1 MHKHKL
7 LASPSLFLSLMVQ
20 VFFVAKI
27 EGEGSLS
34 LLRKTDGWMDG
45 KEGRYGEGEKKE
57 DEFRD
62 GIWLLALYLYHY

>member
-1 MHKHKL
+1 
-7 LASPSLFLSLMVQ
+7 MVQ

-45 KEGRYGEGEKKE
+45 WKGRKVWG
-57 DEFRD
+57 R
-62 GIWLLALYLYHY
+62 

>member
-1 MHKHKL
+1 
-7 LASPSLFLSLMVQ
+7 MVQ

-45 KEGRYGEGEKKE
+45 KEGMGKVKRKRMNSVMAFG
-57 DEFRD
+57 FLHC
-62 GIWLLALYLYHY
+62 ICIIISSTVAIF